1 MFWCSCYP
9 LAFCLHRADPLFGL
23 CGARELATSDWLLP
37 WELSHSI
44 GFLSELAVDLSQN
57 SRKGDS
63 VCNL

>member
-1 MFWCSCYP
+1 MFWVSYHP

-23 CGARELATSDWLLP
+23 YGARELATSDWLLP

-44 GFLSELAVDLSQN
+44 DFLSEVAVGLSQN

-63 VCNL
+63 V